1 MLRLT
6 VPRTL
11 RVAIVC
17 ACLGVLLGI
26 GIWASAHKLSQVSS
40 IQEFEP
46 TIVNKTKALEIVNT
60 TKISMGQE
68 YVLRVT
74 LKNVS
79 SKNIASYA
87 YLTGHAVITNGY
99 AFSQRLLGP
108 GETADEHIPYE
119 NLQTAATTFSER
131 EADLVFAAVW
141 FEGGTGD
148 GDPKFI
154 AQLRDESEGIKEQAG
169 RILPLLRKALQNPE
183 IQEDQVLNDLE
194 SQISHL
200 PTEDGSASQSVDN
213 KLGRSMANRQLAVK
227 VKELRENKNKSP
239 GINRKTEVTGNLASW
254 ERLLTRF

>member
-1 MLRLT
+1 MLR
-6 VPRTL
+6 VINPRTH

-17 ACLGVLLGI
+17 ACLGVLLGL
-26 GIWASAHKLSQVSS
+26 GIWASAHKVSHLSS

-60 TKISMGQE
+60 TKVLIGE
-68 YVLRVT
+68 VYVLRVT

-79 SKNIASYA
+79 SKNITSYT

-131 EADLVFAAVW
+131 EADLVFTAVW

-154 AQLRDESEGIKEQAG
+154 RQLSDESEGIKEQAG
-169 RILPLLRKALQNPE
+169 LILPLLRKALRDPE
-183 IQEDQVLNDLE
+183 IQEDEVLTALE

-200 PTEDGSASQSVDN
+200 PTEDGSASQSIDY
-213 KLGRSMANRQLAVK
+213 KLGRSMANRQLAFK

-239 GINRKTEVTGNLASW
+239 GINRKTEVTGSLASW

>member
-1 MLRLT
+1 MLRLAD
-6 VPRTL
+6 PRTL

-26 GIWASAHKLSQVSS
+26 GIWASAHKISQISS

-46 TIVNKTKALEIVNT
+46 TIVNKTKALEIVST
-60 TKISMGQE
+60 TKILTGQE
-68 YVLRVT
+68 YVFRVT

-79 SKNIASYA
+79 AKNILSIT
-87 YLTGHAVITNGY
+87 YLAGHAVNSDGY
-99 AFSQRLLGP
+99 AFSEKLLEP
-108 GETADEHIPYE
+108 GGTAEEYIPFE
-119 NLQTAATTFSER
+119 NLQTPASFSER
-131 EADLVFAAVW
+131 EPDLVFAAVW

-169 RILPLLRKALQNPE
+169 RILPLLRKALQNPQ
-183 IQEDQVLNDLE
+183 IQEDQVLTDLE

-200 PTEDGSASQSVDN
+200 PTEDGSASQSIDY
-213 KLGRSMANRQLAVK
+213 KLGRSMANRQLAFK
-227 VKELRENKNKSP
+227 VKKLRENRNKSL
-239 GINRKTEVTGNLASW
+239 GINRKTEVTGSLASW